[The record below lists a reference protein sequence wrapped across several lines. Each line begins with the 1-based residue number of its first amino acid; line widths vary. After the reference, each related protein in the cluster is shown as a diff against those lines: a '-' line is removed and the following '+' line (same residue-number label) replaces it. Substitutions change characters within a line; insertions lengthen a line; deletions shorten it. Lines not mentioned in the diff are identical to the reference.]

1 MSNPKSQPCLAIRVR
16 KIIFVLIKNIIIY
29 VLVFV
34 NPTTLFLPLHPK
46 PYMRLYALSFLLFF
60 YIFILITYTI
70 NKKHTSPMLNAVLE
84 RCVSLCLAIT
94 IFGLLMQ
101 ELYYFF
107 AINVQRIAVLAIVSC
122 SSVSVSTFI

>member
-1 MSNPKSQPCLAIRVR
+1 
-16 KIIFVLIKNIIIY
+16 
-29 VLVFV
+29 
-34 NPTTLFLPLHPK
+34 
-46 PYMRLYALSFLLFF
+46 
-60 YIFILITYTI
+60 
-70 NKKHTSPMLNAVLE
+70 MLNAVLE

-107 AINVQRIAVLAIVSC
+107 AINVQRIAVLAIVLC